1 MAAKPILVIEKREK
15 KELPLYI
22 KDCKA
27 EIFLS
32 LKFLY
37 HTISK
42 VLQPLLYGS
51 PDNTRAEVSPG
62 GNHCHNT
69 WIHGRYS

>member
-27 EIFLS
+27 EIFLY
-32 LKFLY
+32 LKEAVKNL
-37 HTISK
+37 
-42 VLQPLLYGS
+42 
-51 PDNTRAEVSPG
+51 VSMDF
-62 GNHCHNT
+62 
-69 WIHGRYS
+69 RLS